1 MYPITLVCTLGWLVL
16 MTDAAALQEH
26 SEKGNFIGVL
36 GEGKHLAI
44 KAIPAIED
52 YQSDIYEVYQDT
64 YNYVSLKVTDSHK
77 KILDKLFRTLISTL
91 LLLC

>member
-1 MYPITLVCTLGWLVL
+1 MYPIGFVCTFGWLV
-16 MTDAAALQEH
+16 MQIDAAALQQH
-26 SEKGNFIGVL
+26 SEKGNIIGVL

-64 YNYVSLKVTDSHK
+64 YNYVSL
-77 KILDKLFRTLISTL
+77 
-91 LLLC
+91 

>member
-1 MYPITLVCTLGWLVL
+1 MLI
-16 MTDAAALQEH
+16 DAAALQEH
-26 SEKGNFIGVL
+26 SGKGNIIGVL

-64 YNYVSLKVTDSHK
+64 YNYVSL
-77 KILDKLFRTLISTL
+77 
-91 LLLC
+91 